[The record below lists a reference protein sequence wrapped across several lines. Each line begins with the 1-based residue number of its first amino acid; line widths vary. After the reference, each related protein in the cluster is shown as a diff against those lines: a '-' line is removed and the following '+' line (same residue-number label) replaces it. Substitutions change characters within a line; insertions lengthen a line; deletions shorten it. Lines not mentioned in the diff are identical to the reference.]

1 MVNRFNS
8 PEVKTPFYLISALIL
23 LLIILLS
30 MYSCASVKEVPI
42 QTIEKVIY
50 RDSLVY
56 VKDTLHI
63 EVPKEVVKEII
74 PELDTSH
81 LRTTYAESIAY
92 VDPVKR
98 KLHHTLEQRGKME
111 VKFDTI
117 IKVQYIDRII
127 KQDVPIEVEVIKY
140 KRDALFWV
148 LLGWAIFTMLLAG
161 LKIFVLK

>member
-1 MVNRFNS
+1 MANRFNN
-8 PEVKTPFYLISALIL
+8 PEVKTFFYLISALII
-23 LLIILLS
+23 LLIMLLS
-30 MYSCASVKEVPI
+30 MYSCASVKEVPV

-56 VKDTLHI
+56 VRDTLYI

-74 PELDTSH
+74 PQLDTSY
-81 LRTTYAESIAY
+81 LRTTYAESVAY

-98 KLHHTLEQRGKME
+98 KLHHTLEQRGEMK

-117 IKVQYIDRII
+117 IKVQYVDRIT
-127 KQDVPIEVEVIKY
+127 KQDIPVEVEVIKY

-161 LKIFVLK
+161 LKIFVFK